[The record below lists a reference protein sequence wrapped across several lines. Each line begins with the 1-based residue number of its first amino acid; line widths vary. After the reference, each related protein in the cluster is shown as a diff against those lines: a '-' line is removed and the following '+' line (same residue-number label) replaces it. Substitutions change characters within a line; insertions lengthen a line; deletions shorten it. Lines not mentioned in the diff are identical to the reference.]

1 MLDATA
7 VMNLFG
13 IGIGQHAPTVA
24 DRDEIRRFHGISDG
38 RTLLDALRDERND
51 IPF

>member
-13 IGIGQHAPTVA
+13 IGIGAQAPTVA
-24 DRDEIRRFHGISDG
+24 DRDEIRRYSGLTDG